1 MRSTQEVLPD
11 RRKPVNTNTTTNARI
26 HGLWDKEQAADF
38 YGISVRT
45 LELKMA
51 QKAVPFIKLG
61 GGAVRFHPD
70 VLNDHAKQNCTVTG
84 GRK

>member
-1 MRSTQEVLPD
+1 MATKTRS
-11 RRKPVNTNTTTNARI
+11 NTTGPVTPAALI
-26 HGLWDKEQAADF
+26 HTLVLWDKEQAAKF
-38 YGISVRT
+38 YGIKVRT
-45 LELKMA
+45 LELKMK

-70 VLNDHAKQNCTVTG
+70 VLNQHAIQNCVTG